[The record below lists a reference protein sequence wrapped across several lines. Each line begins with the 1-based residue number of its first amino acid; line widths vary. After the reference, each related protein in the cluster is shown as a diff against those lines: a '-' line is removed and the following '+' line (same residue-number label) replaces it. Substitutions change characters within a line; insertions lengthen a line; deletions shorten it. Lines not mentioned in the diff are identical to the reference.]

1 MRHSTTSYP
10 IQAPEPLW
18 DAFTAGPAETHAKH
32 NDRLLAVI
40 ALDTLHHYSSEELDA
55 EPRQLAVEIV
65 EDTPGM
71 RVPDTHRPDDPPPD
85 THTGDGERSATG
97 SGKARQQGH
106 DGQREHGRDDLTSQS
121 EPEVFGDGA

>member
-85 THTGDGERSATG
+85 TPPGDGDPSTTG
-97 SGKARQQGH
+97 SEQARQHGH
-106 DGQREHGRDDLTSQS
+106 DRQREHGRDDVTSRS
-121 EPEVFGDGA
+121 EPGVFEDGA